1 MRKGFKVSYEII
13 MVLIL
18 AVMIAV
24 FGILTNGLFF
34 RPATMI
40 GCTADVA

>member
-18 AVMIAV
+18 AVMITV
-24 FGILTNGLFF
+24 LD
-34 RPATMI
+34 RKS
-40 GCTADVA
+40 VV